1 MNSTFELPIYFLENK
16 EKLDNNIIEDL
27 ELLELNED
35 NEERKCLLETIIEPK
50 SQIGIN
56 HLGKLCEYYTN
67 NKLFLK
73 QSQQLFRNGN
83 QTIK

>member
-35 NEERKCLLETIIEPK
+35 NEERKCLLETIIGPK

-56 HLGKLCEYYTN
+56 HLGK
-67 NKLFLK
+67 
-73 QSQQLFRNGN
+73 
-83 QTIK
+83 